1 LSSASQ
7 KTTDGDDRDSPFP
20 NLQSR
25 LVARAKYTLAKR
37 RSEIVIRDFEHENG
51 PRAEFHTR
59 ILYGHSTLIP
69 VSKIIDD
76 PDFFNSRLVVDPV
89 GLTNLQDSIDLEG
102 LKVPIVVVE
111 ASAPGYYHV
120 RAGFR
125 RSMAVRNLGW
135 HDVPAIVLPADT
147 PRSEEYWINIT
158 ENTSREKL
166 TTYELAMAAKT
177 MRDQFGV
184 SPTEF
189 ARKTSHA
196 PAYVN
201 ELLGCLD
208 RLPAEVYQSWKNNE
222 HIPFSIYVKLSMMTP
237 LEAVKNLRLWKG
249 QHRIDDYATLA
260 GHALEKRRERK
271 RDNDKSLTIRGI
283 ERTQRLMV
291 ALRSS
296 KLSPEA
302 KRVAIEIVEY
312 VQGCRK
318 RVDGVIH
325 DGWRSQQ
332 QGSLIEDQEF
342 ELMMSAKIQDLRREN
357 AKDNKT
363 EVTDDEPQSPPE

>member
-1 LSSASQ
+1 MSSASQ
-7 KTTDGDDRDSPFP
+7 NTTDGDDRDSPFP

-25 LVARAKYTLAKR
+25 LVARAKNTLAKR
-37 RSEIVIRDFEHENG
+37 RAETVLRNFERENG
-51 PRAEFHTR
+51 PQAEFHTR

-69 VSKIIDD
+69 VNKIVDD
-76 PDFFNSRLVVDPV
+76 PDFFNSRLVIDPV

-111 ASAPGYYHV
+111 AAAPGFYHV

-125 RSMAVRNLGW
+125 RTMAVRNLGW

-184 SPTEF
+184 SANEF
-189 ARKTSHA
+189 ARKTSHS
-196 PAYVN
+196 PAYIN

-208 RLPAEVYQSWKNNE
+208 RLPSEVYQSWKNNE
-222 HIPFSIYVKLSMMTP
+222 RIPFSIYVKLSLMTP
-237 LEAVKNLRLWKG
+237 LEAVKNLRLWRG

-260 GHALEKRRERK
+260 SRALEKRRERK
-271 RDNDKSLTIRGI
+271 RDSEKVLTVRGI
-283 ERTQRLMV
+283 ERTQRLMI

-302 KRVAIEIVEY
+302 KKVALEVVEY
-312 VQGCRK
+312 IQGCRK
-318 RVDGVIH
+318 RIDGIIH

-332 QGSLIEDQEF
+332 SNALTDDQEF
-342 ELMMSAKIQDLRREN
+342 ELVMSSKIEQLKREN
-357 AKDNKT
+357 AQDTTGKEQDN
-363 EVTDDEPQSPPE
+363 ES

>member
-1 LSSASQ
+1 M
-7 KTTDGDDRDSPFP
+7 TTDNEKLSPASPFP
-20 NLQSR
+20 SIRSR
-25 LVARAKYTLAKR
+25 LVACAKNTLAKR
-37 RSEIVIRDFEHENG
+37 KAETVLRDFEREHG
-51 PRAEFHTR
+51 PQAELHTR
-59 ILYGHSTLIP
+59 LLYGHSTLIP
-69 VSKIIDD
+69 VNKIVDD
-76 PDFFNSRLVVDPV
+76 PDFFNSRLVIDPV

-102 LKVPIVVVE
+102 LKVPIVVVKS
-111 ASAPGYYHV
+111 AAPGYYHV

-135 HDVPAIVLPADT
+135 HDIPAIVLPADT

-184 SPTEF
+184 SASEF
-189 ARKTSHA
+189 ARKTSHS
-196 PAYVN
+196 PAYIN

-208 RLPAEVYQSWKNNE
+208 RLPSEVYQSWKNNE
-222 HIPFSIYVKLSMMTP
+222 RIPFSIYVKLSLMTP
-237 LEAVKNLRLWKG
+237 LEAVKNLRLWRG

-260 GHALEKRRERK
+260 SRALEKRRERK
-271 RDNDKSLTIRGI
+271 RDSEKVLTVRGI
-283 ERTQRLMV
+283 ERTQRLMI

-302 KRVAIEIVEY
+302 KKVALEVVEY
-312 VQGCRK
+312 IQGCRK
-318 RVDGVIH
+318 RIDGIIH

-332 QGSLIEDQEF
+332 SNTRADDQEF
-342 ELMMSAKIQDLRREN
+342 ELIMSSKIEELKKEN
-357 AKDNKT
+357 SQNPTKEKPNN
-363 EVTDDEPQSPPE
+363 EF